1 MEISDRFKEIIF
13 KKLNSDLSECVFF
26 PSGRE
31 TWIVKIDDKSWYFL
45 SNCHGEVH
53 YNSEFFNRFFRLF
66 SLKQAEYQSV
76 LKEWFELITAQK
88 IRIISRR
95 GGNFDYILEVLFKKQ
110 KNEWSIFERY
120 GWSYHI
126 VKKYTDMK
134 KNLNKKYITLS
145 DLI

>member
-1 MEISDRFKEIIF
+1 MEISDRFREIIF

-31 TWIVKIDDKSWYFL
+31 TWIVNTDDKYWYFL
-45 SNCHGEVH
+45 SNCDGEVH

-66 SLKQAEYQSV
+66 SLKQEEYQDV
-76 LKEWFELITAQK
+76 LKQWFEFITSQK

-95 GGNFDYILEVLFKKQ
+95 GGNFDYILEVLFKKHQ
-110 KNEWSIFERY
+110 DEWTIFERY

-134 KNLNKKYITLS
+134 KNLNKKYITIS
-145 DLI
+145 DFI

>member
-1 MEISDRFKEIIF
+1 MEISDRFREIIF

-31 TWIVKIDDKSWYFL
+31 TWIVNTDDKYWYFL
-45 SNCHGEVH
+45 SNCDGEVH

-66 SLKQAEYQSV
+66 SLKQEEYQEV
-76 LKEWFELITAQK
+76 LKQWFEFITSQK

-95 GGNFDYILEVLFKKQ
+95 GGNFDYILEVLFKKHQ
-110 KNEWSIFERY
+110 DEWTIFERY

-134 KNLNKKYITLS
+134 KNLNKKYITVS
-145 DLI
+145 DFI

>member
-1 MEISDRFKEIIF
+1 MEISDRFREIIF

-31 TWIVKIDDKSWYFL
+31 TWIVNTEDKYWYFL
-45 SNCHGEVH
+45 SNCNGEVH
-53 YNSEFFNRFFRLF
+53 YNSDFFNRFFRLF
-66 SLKQAEYQSV
+66 SLKQEEYQYV
-76 LKEWFELITAQK
+76 LKEWFEIITSQK

-95 GGNFDYILEVLFKKQ
+95 GGNFDYILEVLLKKN
-110 KNEWSIFERY
+110 KDEWTIFERY

-134 KNLNKKYITLS
+134 KNLNKKYITVS

>member
-1 MEISDRFKEIIF
+1 MEISDRFREIIF

-31 TWIVKIDDKSWYFL
+31 TWIVNTDDKYWYFL
-45 SNCHGEVH
+45 SNCDGEVH

-66 SLKQAEYQSV
+66 SLKQEEYQDV
-76 LKEWFELITAQK
+76 LKQWFEFITSQK

-95 GGNFDYILEVLFKKQ
+95 GGNFDYILEVLFKKHQ
-110 KNEWSIFERY
+110 DEWTIFERY

-134 KNLNKKYITLS
+134 KKPE
-145 DLI
+145 